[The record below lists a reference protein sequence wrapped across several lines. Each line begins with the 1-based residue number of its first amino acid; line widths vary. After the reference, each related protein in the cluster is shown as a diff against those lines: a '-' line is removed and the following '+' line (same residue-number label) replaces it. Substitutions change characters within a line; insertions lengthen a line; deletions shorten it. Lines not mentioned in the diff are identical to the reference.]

1 LTLNSLLQEHAM
13 PVLPIIDLLI
23 FLGCTTLA
31 AGGLLK
37 AIHIATSYRPTIFSL
52 APVDLLLVAFTLL
65 AVALVLA
72 ARTWVRLN
80 EPVITAKRRAVASQ
94 AAVSRAAA
102 AQEQMEQEPFEAEAP
117 PEAPPAAQPAFGHWE
132 RVR

>member
-1 LTLNSLLQEHAM
+1 M

-23 FLGCTTLA
+23 FLGWTTLA

-37 AIHIATSYRPTIFSL
+37 AIYIATSYRPTLFSL
-52 APVDLLLVAFTLL
+52 TPSDLLLVAL
-65 AVALVLA
+65 AFLGLALTLA

-80 EPVITAKRRAVASQ
+80 EPRLTANRRA
-94 AAVSRAAA
+94 AVNMDAYSRAAA
-102 AQEQMEQEPFEAEAP
+102 QDQVG
-117 PEAPPAAQPAFGHWE
+117 AAQPAEAPANGANAADDADAQWQ

>member
-1 LTLNSLLQEHAM
+1 M

-23 FLGCTTLA
+23 FLGWTTLA

-37 AIHIATSYRPTIFSL
+37 AIHVATSYRPTLFSL
-52 APVDLLLVAFTLL
+52 TPSDLLLVALALL
-65 AVALVLA
+65 GLALTLA

-80 EPVITAKRRAVASQ
+80 EPHLTASRRAAANAEAYSRAVARDQ
-94 AAVSRAAA
+94 VAA
-102 AQEQMEQEPFEAEAP
+102 AQPGDGHGHAAEGANGAP
-117 PEAPPAAQPAFGHWE
+117 DGAYPQWQ

>member
-1 LTLNSLLQEHAM
+1 M

-52 APVDLLLVAFTLL
+52 APIDLLLVAATFL

-80 EPVITAKRRAVASQ
+80 EPTLTANRRAAASQ
-94 AAVSRAAA
+94 AAVSRATAA
-102 AQEQMEQEPFEAEAP
+102 HEQMELEPIDVVAAP
-117 PEAPPAAQPAFGHWE
+117 PAQPAFGHWE

>member
-1 LTLNSLLQEHAM
+1 M

-23 FLGCTTLA
+23 FLGWTTLA

-37 AIHIATSYRPTIFSL
+37 AIYIATSYRPTFFSL
-52 APVDLLLVAFTLL
+52 TPSDLLLVALALL
-65 AVALVLA
+65 GLALTLA

-80 EPVITAKRRAVASQ
+80 EPRLTASRRADVNMDASL
-94 AAVSRAAA
+94 RAAA
-102 AQEQMEQEPFEAEAP
+102 QDQVA
-117 PEAPPAAQPAFGHWE
+117 AAQPADALANGASEANGAADAQWQ

>member
-1 LTLNSLLQEHAM
+1 M

-23 FLGCTTLA
+23 FLGWTTLA

-52 APVDLLLVAFTLL
+52 TPSDLLLVALALL
-65 AVALVLA
+65 GLALTLA

-80 EPVITAKRRAVASQ
+80 EPLLVASRRAAANADAYSRAVAHDQ
-94 AAVSRAAA
+94 VG
-102 AQEQMEQEPFEAEAP
+102 
-117 PEAPPAAQPAFGHWE
+117 AAQPADARANVADNAQGQWQ
-132 RVR
+132 RAR

>member
-1 LTLNSLLQEHAM
+1 M

-23 FLGCTTLA
+23 FLGVTTLA

-37 AIHIATSYRPTIFSL
+37 AIHMATSYSPTFFSL
-52 APVDLLLVAFTLL
+52 SPSDLLLAAFTFLGL
-65 AVALVLA
+65 ALTLA

-80 EPVITAKRRAVASQ
+80 EPRLTASRQ
-94 AAVSRAAA
+94 AAANLEALSRAKASDQVAA
-102 AQEQMEQEPFEAEAP
+102 AEPTDSERAYADTEEAYAGW
-117 PEAPPAAQPAFGHWE
+117 Q

>member
-1 LTLNSLLQEHAM
+1 M

-23 FLGCTTLA
+23 LLGWTTLA

-37 AIHIATSYRPTIFSL
+37 AIYIATSYRPTFLSL
-52 APVDLLLVAFTLL
+52 TPSDLLLVAL
-65 AVALVLA
+65 AFLGLALTLA

-80 EPVITAKRRAVASQ
+80 EPRLTANR
-94 AAVSRAAA
+94 RAAA
-102 AQEQMEQEPFEAEAP
+102 NADAYARAAANDQVAAAQGNGSPNGAA
-117 PEAPPAAQPAFGHWE
+117 PAAAGEPHGQWQ